1 MSSMAI
7 TLHADA
13 DLIDQL
19 GGPSALAARLNF
31 TGPFRVQRVQN
42 WKYRGIPEVIRLR
55 HREIFEQAEAQLA
68 ATPVAAAVQQK
79 AAA

>member
-1 MSSMAI
+1 MSAMAI

-31 TGPFRVQRVQN
+31 NGPFRVQRVQN

-68 ATPVAAAVQQK
+68 ATPVAATVPQK